1 MLLILPQE
9 EGGTKVFLVVLG
21 SYIARIRTRVQRW
34 HGHGYVD
41 TAKLKK
47 HRIRDTS
54 CIYMLSLKLSTNTL
68 STNTKMNQIY
78 LSNIQYAKNSDK
90 IRFVPYFNHQ
100 NHVKDKKVS
109 FRLDIMYPT
118 NIVQVSVS
126 DTYQTRDTLFMR
138 SFMRRVGA
146 S

>member
-1 MLLILPQE
+1 
-9 EGGTKVFLVVLG
+9 
-21 SYIARIRTRVQRW
+21 
-34 HGHGYVD
+34 
-41 TAKLKK
+41 
-47 HRIRDTS
+47 
-54 CIYMLSLKLSTNTL
+54 
-68 STNTKMNQIY
+68 MNQIY

>member
-1 MLLILPQE
+1 
-9 EGGTKVFLVVLG
+9 
-21 SYIARIRTRVQRW
+21 
-34 HGHGYVD
+34 
-41 TAKLKK
+41 
-47 HRIRDTS
+47 
-54 CIYMLSLKLSTNTL
+54 MLSLKLSTNT
-68 STNTKMNQIY
+68 KMNLIY
-78 LSNIQYAKNSDK
+78 LSNIQYGKSSDN